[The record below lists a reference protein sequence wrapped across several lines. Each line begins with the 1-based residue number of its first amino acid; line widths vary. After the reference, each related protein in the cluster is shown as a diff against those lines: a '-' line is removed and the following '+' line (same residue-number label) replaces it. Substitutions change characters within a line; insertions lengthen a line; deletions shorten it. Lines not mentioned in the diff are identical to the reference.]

1 MRFAAG
7 LLIVASIAFAD
18 AVTPPFA
25 VGALRRDGVII
36 PFAVFD
42 GKRWSARWPAPSI
55 ELDVPINIRAVPSS
69 WWGPIGAPE
78 QWEAWSGGSP
88 HPVSV
93 MQLDWVDAHCVRQI
107 GLKTSYHSNKPAPA
121 PKEQPYP
128 KDGIAVSSSQP
139 VDPIDLLSSTS
150 LEAQSFTAELRD
162 AFNKAERL
170 VESRYGHPVA
180 QRSREGVDPLIE
192 AVYAHGQE
200 PRFYYVEAT
209 RTYRRLGQPAD
220 SCNGVAFGSGWFV
233 REQGHVR
240 SLTEAVDLLGC
251 DRYGATY
258 MFPFGVMHLKGK
270 VFWIAQFSGWDHER
284 FVIVEIQKKNVE
296 AVVNAWGGGCQ

>member
-1 MRFAAG
+1 MRLAVG
-7 LLIVASIAFAD
+7 LVIVASMALAD

-42 GKRWSARWPAPSI
+42 GKRWSVRWPLPAI
-55 ELDVPINIRAVPSS
+55 ELDVPINLRAVPSS
-69 WWGPIGAPE
+69 WWGRADAVE
-78 QWEAWSGGSP
+78 RWEAWTGGPP
-88 HPVSV
+88 HAVTV
-93 MQLDWVDAHCVRQI
+93 TQLDWVNAHCVRQI
-107 GLKTSYHSNKPAPA
+107 GLKTSYHSTNPAP
-121 PKEQPYP
+121 PPNEQPYP
-128 KDGIAVSSSQP
+128 KDGIAVSSSEP
-139 VDPIDLLSSTS
+139 VDPIDSLPPTS
-150 LEAQSFTAELRD
+150 LEAQSLTTELRD

-200 PRFYYVEAT
+200 PRVYYVEAT

-220 SCNGVAFGSGWFV
+220 GCTRVAFGSGWFV
-233 REQGHVR
+233 REQGRMR

-258 MFPFGVMHLKGK
+258 MFPFGVMRLRGK

-284 FVIVEIQKKNVE
+284 FVVVEIQKKYVE
-296 AVVNAWGGGCQ
+296 AVVNVWGGGCQ